1 MSALPVSGVE
11 AFFLVAMG
19 VGCERA
25 GGFFCWNLILPAGG
39 DFSSVMGVIVFSGW
53 GGRGVDMFMFIF
65 VEFTNFSSFK

>member
-1 MSALPVSGVE
+1 L

-39 DFSSVMGVIVFSGW
+39 DFSSVVAAFVFPAVGVW
-53 GGRGVDMFMFIF
+53 GAGASILVLER
-65 VEFTNFSSFK
+65 FTNFSSFI